1 MWCHG
6 CHVGVAK
13 ETKCAK
19 VSVAR
24 SMAEQCLVR
33 CEEGQTFADGDKWR
47 CAKFPPNNVVAGVP
61 EREGH
66 V

>member
-1 MWCHG
+1 VWCRG

-24 SMAEQCLVR
+24 SMAEQCQVR
-33 CEEGQTFADGDKWR
+33 CEEGQRLQGRLLWR
-47 CAKFPPNNVVAGVP
+47 
-61 EREGH
+61 
-66 V
+66 

>member
-1 MWCHG
+1 MWCRG

-13 ETKCAK
+13 ATKCAK

-33 CEEGQTFADGDKWR
+33 CEEGQRFAGASVR
-47 CAKFPPNNVVAGVP
+47 
-61 EREGH
+61 
-66 V
+66 